1 MFIPCE
7 TDCQGLKSNGENQCV
22 KEKYHWN
29 LSNQSN
35 IAFKIHFQ
43 NLKFHIYILSEKTLT
58 ESWLADIM
66 QKEINVLG
74 ISANNLLINLA
85 SELIFE

>member
-1 MFIPCE
+1 MEKISVWKRNITE
-7 TDCQGLKSNGENQCV
+7 IWAINLILLSKST
-22 KEKYHWN
+22 YRIWN
-29 LSNQSN
+29 
-35 IAFKIHFQ
+35 F
-43 NLKFHIYILSEKTLT
+43 IYISEKTLT